1 MTLANLAAVAL
12 MFVCAAFG
20 WGACEVLRVVGR
32 SLRKAWAHSIR
43 GGDYDGYELLDGLFI
58 FSMLLLIAA
67 AGLLA
72 ILAAVFGAAA
82 LNQT

>member
-1 MTLANLAAVAL
+1 
-12 MFVCAAFG
+12 
-20 WGACEVLRVVGR
+20 VGR

-43 GGDYDGYELLDGLFI
+43 GGDYDGYHLLDGLFI

-82 LNQT
+82 LN